1 MHQFL
6 WCHQLSL
13 VMQRTR
19 DSDGTW
25 TETWKCAISSRG
37 GGLFHNIK
45 YQNLSQ
51 HELFNSRSPFIL
63 CVHHWKTIPVNSG
76 SFTRG
81 IDLRSRQQEHI
92 ELAHAHEYPS
102 LDTVPSFLLAYC
114 AIPCTLEIKS
124 DVYIQPIYSGV
135 KIRSFLLKSPSEFS
149 EH

>member
-1 MHQFL
+1 MMSPA
-6 WCHQLSL
+6 LSRYAENSRL
-13 VMQRTR
+13 GRDLDRDLKMCNFITR
-19 DSDGTW
+19 WS
-25 TETWKCAISSRG
+25 I
-37 GGLFHNIK
+37 LFHNIK

-51 HELFNSRSPFIL
+51 HELFNSKSPF

-135 KIRSFLLKSPSEFS
+135 KIRSFLLKSPSDFS
-149 EH
+149 KH